1 LRSRNHQ
8 HQTKHKTAYDLFHN
22 TLPVPVG
29 TTTASREKRH
39 NHEKPSSVPEFGT
52 RFCDSCIPGGFGV
65 YYLCMHATPREDFEQ
80 NTLNSVPG
88 TLGKLEYLAQLRE
101 ENGRY
106 FHWGL
111 ARLHGDEAAG
121 SALEQAHLSQFL
133 ALLRTPLPQL
143 WDEIQQAAATH
154 QVKAAEYV
162 RALQQLGQALVP
174 PVTGGGSHRHFSS
187 VLQALSALTAPEA
200 VPPRRVA

>member
-1 LRSRNHQ
+1 M
-8 HQTKHKTAYDLFHN
+8 F
-22 TLPVPVG
+22 
-29 TTTASREKRH
+29 
-39 NHEKPSSVPEFGT
+39 
-52 RFCDSCIPGGFGV
+52 
-65 YYLCMHATPREDFEQ
+65 ATPREDFEQ

-121 SALEQAHLSQFL
+121 ATLEQAHLSQFL

-143 WDEIQQAAATH
+143 WDEIQQAAETH
-154 QVKAAEYV
+154 QVKAEEYV

-187 VLQALSALTAPEA
+187 VLQALSALTAPA
-200 VPPRRVA
+200 AAPPRRAA

>member
-1 LRSRNHQ
+1 M
-8 HQTKHKTAYDLFHN
+8 F
-22 TLPVPVG
+22 
-29 TTTASREKRH
+29 
-39 NHEKPSSVPEFGT
+39 
-52 RFCDSCIPGGFGV
+52 
-65 YYLCMHATPREDFEQ
+65 ATPREDFEQ

-111 ARLHGDEAAG
+111 ARLHGDDAAG
-121 SALEQAHLSQFL
+121 ASLEQAHLSQFL

-143 WDEIQQAAATH
+143 WNELEQAAEMH
-154 QVKAAEYV
+154 QIEAAEYV
-162 RALQQLGQALVP
+162 RALVQLGQALVP
-174 PVTGGGSHRHFSS
+174 PATGGGSHRHFNS
-187 VLQALSALTAPEA
+187 VLQALSALAAPAA

>member
-1 LRSRNHQ
+1 MF
-8 HQTKHKTAYDLFHN
+8 TA
-22 TLPVPVG
+22 
-29 TTTASREKRH
+29 
-39 NHEKPSSVPEFGT
+39 
-52 RFCDSCIPGGFGV
+52 
-65 YYLCMHATPREDFEQ
+65 REDFEQ

-121 SALEQAHLSQFL
+121 ATLEQVHLCQFL

-143 WDEIQQAAATH
+143 WDEIQQAADTH
-154 QVKAAEYV
+154 QIEAREYV
-162 RALQQLGQALVP
+162 RALLQLGQALVP
-174 PVTGGGSHRHFSS
+174 PVTGGGSHHHFSS
-187 VLQALSALTAPEA
+187 VLQALSALAAPKA
-200 VPPRRVA
+200 ARHRRVA

>member
-1 LRSRNHQ
+1 M
-8 HQTKHKTAYDLFHN
+8 
-22 TLPVPVG
+22 PVG
-29 TTTASREKRH
+29 TATASGEECH
-39 NHEKPSSVPEFGT
+39 NHEKPSTIPEFGT
-52 RFCDSCIPGGFGV
+52 RFDESCIPAGIGV
-65 YYLCMHATPREDFEQ
+65 YYLYMFTAREDFEQ

-121 SALEQAHLSQFL
+121 ATLEQVHLSQFL
-133 ALLRTPLPQL
+133 ALLRAPLPQL
-143 WDEIQQAAATH
+143 WDEIQQAAETH
-154 QVKAAEYV
+154 QVEAREYV
-162 RALQQLGQALVP
+162 RALLQLGRALVP
-174 PVTGGGSHRHFSS
+174 SVTGGGSYRHFSS
-187 VLQALSALTAPEA
+187 VLQALSALAGPEA